1 MKNGTLPSYDLL
13 AAMEYRAE
21 EYRAEDNAFAVDDLV
36 KEIVDASIEA
46 KGSDIVVLNMEGFSD
61 ITDRFIVVSGRSDR
75 QVQGI
80 SNRIYDALLEAGLK
94 PVAIEGLDRGQWVV
108 LDYGSVIV
116 HVFYESTREL
126 YDLEGFWSKAKRGVV
141 SQTPEGGW
149 VTKGEAKLNSAA

>member
-1 MKNGTLPSYDLL
+1 MKNGAFRSYDSLPTEL
-13 AAMEYRAE
+13 R
-21 EYRAEDNAFAVDDLV
+21 EDESSFAVDDLV

-80 SNRIYDALLEAGLK
+80 SNRIYDTLLDAGTK
-94 PVAIEGLDRGQWVV
+94 PVAVEGLDRGQWVV

-116 HVFYESTREL
+116 HVFYEATREL
-126 YDLEGFWSKAKRGVV
+126 YDLEGFWGKAKKGVV
-141 SQTPEGGW
+141 SQNPDGGW
-149 VTKGEAKLNSAA
+149 VTKGECKLNSAA